1 QYFAW
6 SADGRFVAAQAADTV
21 CVWEVASGAEQLRA
35 DVRSLAVKLGPHG
48 LALSPDGRRLAC
60 SGVGKNGD
68 VLLWDVPGRSLLRKL
83 DPAGKRSYVA
93 GVQFSRDGRCLYVG
107 CGNGALVTWDMR
119 TGEEHKRLQGA
130 PCELRFLAFNLDGT
144 RLAYAAFGSGVHLS
158 DLETGR

>member
-1 QYFAW
+1 A
-6 SADGRFVAAQAADTV
+6 
-21 CVWEVASGAEQLRA
+21 
-35 DVRSLAVKLGPHG
+35 
-48 LALSPDGRRLAC
+48 
-60 SGVGKNGD
+60 
-68 VLLWDVPGRSLLRKL
+68 
-83 DPAGKRSYVA
+83 AGKRSYVA

-158 DLETGR
+158 DLATGRELPARRGPFSVRSLAFTPDGHYLVAAPGAMVHVLDGRPWPDPPPAKPQ